1 MIVNTNLLI
10 DLKPLMAFKL
20 AQAKTKAHWG
30 WIKQG
35 LA

>member
-10 DLKPLMAFKL
+10 DLRLILAFNL

-30 WIKQG
+30 WIKWG